1 MLFTGSL
8 CFILVDKKKKSINF
22 ELGKQNYFF
31 AERFYYHQRNTM
43 VRKILKVIALFFASV
58 VAFFVILF
66 CCEFVLSHVS
76 VAPEAQN
83 GHDVTIYLYSNG
95 VHTDLVL
102 PVRDREID
110 WSREIKF
117 ADTPSKDSAMQYI
130 ALGWGDKGF
139 YMDTPTWAQ
148 LKVSTAVKAG
158 LGLGG
163 TAIHATY
170 YKQMME
176 GADCIKLMLSRD
188 QYQRLVRYISDSF
201 KLDKRGHYINIK
213 TRANYG
219 LDDAFY
225 EARGRYTIFYTC
237 NTWTN
242 GALKVCGQKA
252 CLWTVFDKGIFYQ
265 Y

>member
-1 MLFTGSL
+1 
-8 CFILVDKKKKSINF
+8 
-22 ELGKQNYFF
+22 
-31 AERFYYHQRNTM
+31 M
-43 VRKILKVIALFFASV
+43 VRKMLKIIALFLASV
-58 VAFFVILF
+58 VAFFAILF
-66 CCEFVLSHVS
+66 CVQFVFSRVS
-76 VAPEAQN
+76 VAPEPQK

-102 PVRDREID
+102 PVLDREID

-117 ADTPSKDSAMQYI
+117 ADTRGKDSAMQYI

-170 YKQMME
+170 YKQMTE
-176 GADCIKLMLSRD
+176 GADCKKLMLSRN
-188 QYQRLVRYISDSF
+188 QYQRLVRYIQASF
-201 KLDKRGHYINIK
+201 KLGVTGHYINIK
-213 TRANYG
+213 TKANYG
-219 LDDAFY
+219 RDDAFY

-242 GALKVCGQKA
+242 EALKACGQRS
-252 CLWTVFDKGIFYQ
+252 CFWTVFEKGLFYQ
-265 Y
+265 YK